1 MWGRRRKRGS
11 QLSRQLAL
19 GLLED
24 AMARA
29 EQQQEA
35 GEPESVPYPRASNP
49 PPDIPAARTGLRAED
64 VPVDN
69 SAGAVPQ
76 SAGEDPGPRHQEL
89 PTQRTGENTR
99 HGSFG

>member
-1 MWGRRRKRGS
+1 MWWGKRRKRGS

-24 AMARA
+24 AMAQA
-29 EQQQEA
+29 EQQEA
-35 GEPESVPYPRASNP
+35 EGEPVPYPPAGHP
-49 PPDIPAARTGLRAED
+49 PPSVPAARPGLGAAD

-69 SAGAVPQ
+69 SAGAAPAP
-76 SAGEDPGPRHQEL
+76 AGEDDAPPGQREL
-89 PTQRTGENTR
+89 PAQRAGENTR